1 MLYFLTFEK
10 QLRAFDT
17 IEWNYLRAALQT
29 FNFGPDILIR
39 TGFKLFTTKHRGVSC
54 TMVMHRT
61 SCFSSEV
68 CDKVAHYLASFWSLE
83 SNS

>member
-10 QLRAFDT
+10 QLKAFDA

-29 FNFGPDILIR
+29 LNFGPDILIR

-54 TMVMHRT
+54 II
-61 SCFSSEV
+61 
-68 CDKVAHYLASFWSLE
+68 
-83 SNS
+83 